1 MKKITLV
8 FAFMLAVA
16 GAAAQSM
23 YVHKTDGNVYE
34 FKVSDVDS
42 INFAASTTDDYFY
55 TVTYMPN
62 GGEGDV
68 VVDTIRYGVSYTF
81 RNYSTTFTR
90 PSYAFH
96 KWNTRE
102 NGSGAY
108 FTVGDSVPMVVR
120 DIKLYAIWYE
130 SSGMENGYEWV
141 DLGLPSG
148 LKWATSN
155 AGSVSKS
162 NYYDV
167 ASSEMGGTW
176 RTPTY
181 REFGEFNRNC
191 TSTWINDYNGTGING
206 RIFTSKLNGMSIF
219 FPADGYY
226 NSGYKKGTNEGYY
239 WTADASY
246 YFYFSSSSPSVSSS
260 YGIANGDVFSVRGVC
275 E

>member
-42 INFAASTTDDYFY
+42 INFAASTADNYFY

-102 NGSGAY
+102 DGSGAY
-108 FTVGDSVPMVVR
+108 FTVGEDVPMVVR

-141 DLGLPSG
+141 DLGLPCG

-155 AGSVSKS
+155 AGEVSKS
-162 NYYDV
+162 KYYDV
-167 ASSEMGGTW
+167 ASSKMGGTW

-181 REFGEFNRNC
+181 AEFSELINNC
-191 TSTWINDYNGTGING
+191 RSTWISDYNGTGKNG
-206 RIFTSKLNGMSIF
+206 RIFTSDLNGMSIF
-219 FPADGYY
+219 LPADGYW
-226 NSGYKKGTNEGYY
+226 NGGYYDRNTGGYY
-239 WTADASY
+239 WTNEASY
-246 YFYFSSSSPSVSSS
+246 FLKFSGSSDELIS
-260 YGIANGDVFSVRGVC
+260 GTNIASGNIFSVRGVC
-275 E
+275 Q

>member
-1 MKKITLV
+1 MKKLTLV

-42 INFAASTTDDYFY
+42 INFAASTTDDYLY

-62 GGEGDV
+62 GGEGDI

-96 KWNTRE
+96 RWNTRE
-102 NGSGAY
+102 DGSGVY
-108 FTVGDSVPMVVR
+108 FTVGESVPMVVR
-120 DIKLYAIWYE
+120 NIKLYAIWYE
-130 SSGMENGYEWV
+130 ANGSENGHEWV
-141 DLGLPSG
+141 DLGFSV
-148 LKWATSN
+148 KWATSN

-162 NYYDV
+162 KYYDV
-167 ASSEMGGTW
+167 PSSKWGGTW

-181 REFGEFNRNC
+181 KEFAELENNC
-191 TSTWINDYNGTGING
+191 RSTWISDYNGTGKNG
-206 RIFTSKLNGMSIF
+206 LIFTSNLNGMSIF
-219 FPADGYY
+219 LPAEGFINNGYREV
-226 NSGYKKGTNEGYY
+226 NSTGYY
-239 WTADASY
+239 WTNEASY
-246 YFYFSSSSPSVSSS
+246 FLKFSSSPEFISG
-260 YGIANGDVFSVRGVC
+260 YGTALGDVYSVRGVC
-275 E
+275 K

>member
-102 NGSGAY
+102 DGSGAY
-108 FTVGDSVPMVVR
+108 FTVGEDVPMVVR

-141 DLGLPSG
+141 DLGLPCG

-167 ASSEMGGTW
+167 ASSKMGGTW
-176 RTPTY
+176 RTPTSD
-181 REFGEFNRNC
+181 EFGEFVRNC
-191 TSTWINDYNGTGING
+191 TSTWIDDYNGTGVNG
-206 RIFTSKLNGMSIF
+206 CIFTSKLNGMSIF
-219 FPADGYY
+219 FPANGYWNGGYY
-226 NSGYKKGTNEGYY
+226 NKNKGGYY
-239 WTADASY
+239 WTAGGY
-246 YFYFSSSSPSVSSS
+246 YIFSFISNSAFTKSS
-260 YGIANGDVFSVRGVC
+260 YGALGDIYDVRGVC